1 MMIRRTRKTQRG
13 VGLIAAAAITM
24 ALAGCGSDDDEL
36 SAQEQYCEA
45 GASLQS
51 SVEALT
57 NIDLISEGTSG
68 LEDALNAVTDDLSTL
83 RDTADSAAEPEVE
96 ALTDSVDELQSS
108 VSDLGGEISAD
119 NATALAAAVQSV
131 GSAAQAVYDTLS
143 DC

>member
-1 MMIRRTRKTQRG
+1 
-13 VGLIAAAAITM
+13 M
-24 ALAGCGSDDDEL
+24 ALAGCGSDDEA

-45 GASLQS
+45 GASLRS

-83 RDTADSAAEPEVE
+83 RDTADAAAEPEVE
-96 ALTDSVDELQSS
+96 ALTDSVDDLQSS
-108 VSDLGGEISAD
+108 VSDLGGEITAD

-131 GSAAQAVYDTLS
+131 GSSAQAVYDTLS